1 MMTILLNLQ
10 ARQTSVLLEK
20 DWNGKNGFLYFFPKT
35 NNPSD
40 RYFTVCPK
48 SLYLESAGQHNQ
60 KISETCF
67 FGLDINFILISNL
80 DSSMYNWKL
89 NTVERRRR
97 MGPFKLCQR
106 NKPQPCVYQPTFL
119 FMFCWCHGCS
129 DPEHTFKYIQT
140 PWREKKLYIFQF
152 YQRHV
157 FLLTFGILR
166 QPGEFFHSDRLLFDT
181 FRTYSTQW
189 IRPLVDG
196 LLEVGVTLFD
206 FRGLSAPLV
215 LAQRRQVTRSSIELV
230 SN

>member
-1 MMTILLNLQ
+1 MGKTVFFTSSPKQTIHLTDTSLSVPKVCTWNQQDNTIKKSVRLVFLAWTLILYWSQISTAACTIESSTQLNEGGGWDRLNY
-10 ARQTSVLLEK
+10 AKEI
-20 DWNGKNGFLYFFPKT
+20 NPK
-35 NNPSD
+35 
-40 RYFTVCPK
+40 
-48 SLYLESAGQHNQ
+48 
-60 KISETCF
+60 
-67 FGLDINFILISNL
+67 
-80 DSSMYNWKL
+80 
-89 NTVERRRR
+89 
-97 MGPFKLCQR
+97 
-106 NKPQPCVYQPTFL
+106 PCVYQPTFL

-181 FRTYSTQW
+181 FRTYSIQW